1 MRDRPFSHLR
11 PVGGRPL
18 RGGIQ
23 VNSHINLLASFGRS
37 GTSCDPLDIW
47 QILSRWTHDALR
59 KDASPVQWAVT
70 LFIVPLITT
79 AIEWVTW
86 FKQRSARLALAD

>member
-1 MRDRPFSHLR
+1 
-11 PVGGRPL
+11 
-18 RGGIQ
+18 
-23 VNSHINLLASFGRS
+23 
-37 GTSCDPLDIW
+37 
-47 QILSRWTHDALR
+47 
-59 KDASPVQWAVT
+59 VQWAVT